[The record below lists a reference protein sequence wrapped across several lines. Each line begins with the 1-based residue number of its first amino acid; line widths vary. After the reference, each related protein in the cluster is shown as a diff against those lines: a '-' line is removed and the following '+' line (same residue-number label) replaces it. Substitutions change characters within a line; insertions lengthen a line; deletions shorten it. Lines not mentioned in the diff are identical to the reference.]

1 MVQAEELSTRED
13 PPKNNHLAG
22 PVQCDDVVDQE
33 HLREVLGV
41 GGGGVDVAQV
51 AHVAL
56 VRVGGAVQFLSLK
69 KTIIVLGFFC

>member
-1 MVQAEELSTRED
+1 MVHAEELSTQ
-13 PPKNNHLAG
+13 KINHLAG

-56 VRVGGAVQFLSLK
+56 VGVGGAVQFLSFFEK
-69 KTIIVLGFFC
+69 KNQKF